1 MKELKIFGSEK
12 MLNLFTAYDENP
24 KEYIESCFDVN
35 YSNVNTNYEN
45 PNQLY
50 KDLKDPY
57 IEWTIEYNTDD
68 EILTFF
74 SSTNKFVEFYD
85 IDEDEVNS
93 IFTK

>member
-35 YSNVNTNYEN
+35 YSNVHTNYDDS
-45 PNQLY
+45 NQLY
-50 KDLKDPY
+50 NDLIDPY

-74 SSTNKFVEFYD
+74 NSNNFVEFYD
-85 IDEDEVNS
+85 IDKEEVNS
-93 IFTK
+93 IFDK